1 MILQL
6 QMMRKAMYKGY
17 YMSISFVIDTYHHHH
32 QGVAENLQQLHRM
45 LLRIQAVVEE
55 ADSRRIT
62 NQAML
67 LQLRM
72 MRDVM
77 FRGYYFVD
85 NFRYRIV
92 QAQAKDEVGDHSLD
106 LPPFSPLEQFCIS
119 TRARKIASE
128 ILEKKEL
135 QKMLGRLETI
145 VSDMQEF
152 VVLVSSYPRITRQ
165 PYCSYLL
172 LENCMFGRQAE
183 QERVIKFLLEQH
195 PLGGAKGIDVL
206 PIIGPGRIGKS
217 TLVEHVCRD
226 ERVRK
231 FFSKIVFYGPD
242 SIENGDTVFLPDNN
256 AIKYQNP
263 ASDEQSLAII
273 ELVDEIGDE
282 TWRRILHSLRGDH
295 ITPVSKIIITSR
307 SRKIET
313 FGTTKAL
320 QLDFL
325 PKEAFWYLFK
335 TIAFGS
341 TNPEEE
347 PKLTSICMEIAAVVN
362 GSFMG
367 ANITGGI
374 LRSNLSAQFWYNFLL
389 RLKYFADRHFR
400 LLGEHPR
407 DSYNSNCGRTY
418 IWMHKNYYGSSD
430 AATYNFYEANSARLN
445 NQPMVLLSD
454 ILIGNV
460 KPQAK
465 YEVLEWQSS
474 IPPYY
479 SYVVQYEILAQQPL
493 MVPKRKRSRALFEEL
508 SRNLTMDTFFSAVLG
523 DLLSRSISFVIDR
536 YNQQQ
541 QSVEEDNLQQLHRV
555 LLRIEAIA
563 EEADGRLITNRA
575 MLQQLGMLR
584 EMMFRGYYF
593 LDNFRYRIAQ
603 AHAQDEEFVVFVS
616 GYPRMKRQPYCSYLL
631 LENCMFGRQAEQERV
646 INFLLAPHPPGDEKG
661 IDVLPII
668 GPGRVGKS
676 TLVEHVCRD
685 ERVRK
690 YFSTTVFYGPDSIGD
705 GDLASLTDTSEI
717 KHQNPASSKQSLAII
732 ELVDEMDD
740 ETWRRILQSL
750 RRDHVAPVSK
760 IIITSRSNKIATFGT
775 TKALHLDFFPKE
787 TIAFGSTN
795 PEEEPKLASICMEI
809 AAVLNGSFMGLN
821 IVASILNSNL
831 SAQFWYSLLKRLK
844 FFTYRHIHL
853 LGEHPRDVYITNSGR
868 TYIWIHEDYCGD
880 SDAVAYNYYQVNSAR
895 LNDLPTVLRSRDILT
910 GTVKPHQAKYYV
922 LEWQSSIPPYYCY
935 IVQYEIIAQPPLVVP
950 KRKRSQVLTKELPP
964 EKFDAL
970 ERRSSTPP
978 YYNYISHYEILARP
992 PDMLPKRKQSRSVSF
1007 LIDRYHQQQQDVEEN
1022 QHRLHRV
1029 LLRIEATVEEADQ
1042 RCITNQAMLLQLRML
1057 RDMMYRG
1064 YYFLD
1069 NFRYRN
1075 VQAKAQYEVGDH
1087 SLGLPHFCPLKRFCI
1102 STRTWRILS
1111 EVMEKKELQKMLD
1124 HLQSIVSDMQEFV
1137 VLMSSYPR
1145 MSRQPYCSYL
1155 LMENCMFGRQ
1165 IEKETIINF
1174 LLEPHRP
1181 AGSKGIDVLP
1191 IIGPCRVGKTTLV
1204 EHVCHDEMV
1213 RKYFSKILLY
1223 GADSIEDGELVPLT
1237 EIGVIKHRNPVSTG
1251 QSLLIIELVND
1262 MDDEAWTRILHR
1274 LRRDHL
1280 TPVSK
1285 IIITSRSNKIATFGT
1300 TEALQLDFLPEEEFW
1315 YFFKTMVF
1323 GSTNPEEEPELAA
1336 ICMEIAALM
1345 NRSFMGTY
1353 IIGDILRS
1361 NLNPQ
1366 FWYKFLECFKYYT
1379 DMHIRELGEHPSET
1393 YKRISGHTCV
1403 WTPENW
1409 CVAEATYALTYTLY
1423 QASSAD
1429 LNDQPMVLASDV
1441 LVGNVQLQG
1450 KIDVLQWRSKIP
1462 PYYCYMAH
1470 FEKSTE
1476 PSINDPLYHAFHAL
1490 HLDSGLP
1497 MQFSSNMTTL
1507 DSSLALVGMLL
1518 LSCLPDCFTF
1528 SRHKNYI
1535 TMDAFFSAVLG
1546 DLLSRSIS
1554 FMVDSY
1560 YQQNQGVEE
1569 NLQQLQ
1575 RLLLRIQ
1582 AIVEEADSRHITNQA
1597 MLLQL
1602 GMLSNMMYRGYYF
1615 LDNFRCQIVQ
1625 AHAQDEVG
1633 DRSLGLSSFNPLKQF
1648 CFSTAT
1654 RKMVS
1659 EVLERKELHKM
1670 LGHLE
1675 SIVSDMQEFV
1685 VFVNSYPRMSR
1696 QPYCS
1701 YLLLENCMFGRQAEH
1716 ESVVNFLLA
1725 PHPPCG
1731 EKVIDVLPIIGPGRV
1746 GKSTLVEHVC
1756 QDERVRKFFSTI
1768 VFYGL
1773 GSIENNGDMAFLP
1786 DSGAIKYRNL
1796 VSGKQSL
1803 AIIELVD
1810 EMDDETWRKILHS
1823 LRGDHTCE

>member
-603 AHAQDEEFVVFVS
+603 AHAQDEVGDLSPFSPLKRFCISTRDRKTVSKILEKKELQEMLGRLKTVVSDMQEFVVFVS

-1075 VQAKAQYEVGDH
+1075 VQAKAQYE
-1087 SLGLPHFCPLKRFCI
+1087 
-1102 STRTWRILS
+1102 
-1111 EVMEKKELQKMLD
+1111 
-1124 HLQSIVSDMQEFV
+1124 
-1137 VLMSSYPR
+1137 
-1145 MSRQPYCSYL
+1145 
-1155 LMENCMFGRQ
+1155 
-1165 IEKETIINF
+1165 
-1174 LLEPHRP
+1174 
-1181 AGSKGIDVLP
+1181 
-1191 IIGPCRVGKTTLV
+1191 
-1204 EHVCHDEMV
+1204 
-1213 RKYFSKILLY
+1213 
-1223 GADSIEDGELVPLT
+1223 DGELVPLT

-1470 FEKSTE
+1470 FEVLTRPLHMPPKRKRSRPLSGELKSTE